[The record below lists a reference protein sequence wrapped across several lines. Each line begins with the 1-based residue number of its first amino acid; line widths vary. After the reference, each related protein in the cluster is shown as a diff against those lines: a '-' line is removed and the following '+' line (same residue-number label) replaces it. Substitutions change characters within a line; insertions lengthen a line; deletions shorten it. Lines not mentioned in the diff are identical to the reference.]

1 MGRHGGG
8 GYSSVKLVIGLL
20 LLLQLLLH
28 HAVVI
33 IFLCFTD
40 DIPIII
46 IYHWITGR
54 YPSSLKRIKNKISKY
69 SLYITKTVYYEV
81 HCGVVLGWVLK
92 ATVVWGSDPAGAL
105 CELPP
110 KQLIFA
116 PTLGYIG
123 CPVVRVRHWLP

>member
-1 MGRHGGG
+1 
-8 GYSSVKLVIGLL
+8 VNFVITLLFLL
-20 LLLQLLLH
+20 LLLLR

-40 DIPIII
+40 AIPIII
-46 IYHWITGR
+46 IYHWIPGR
-54 YPSSLKRIKNKISKY
+54 YPSLLKRMKNKISEY
-69 SLYITKTVYYEV
+69 GLYITKTVYYEV
-81 HCGVVLGWVLK
+81 HCGVVVGWVLK
-92 ATVVWGSDPAGAL
+92 AMVDWGMDPAGVL

-123 CPVVRVRHWLP
+123 CLDVRVRHWLPR